1 MDYKWASPDRYELL
15 KEFAKE
21 NRLHMTDAENFLWL
35 HLMNHLKEAKFKR
48 QFIIGDYIAD
58 FASIKHRLVIEV
70 DGAYH
75 SEPIQIENDEIRTSW
90 LNKMGWKVVR
100 FSNEEVFCD
109 IQSVLHIIENN
120 IELK

>member
-35 HLMNHLKEAKFKR
+35 HLMIHLKETKFKR

-75 SEPIQIENDEIRTSW
+75 SEPIQIENDKIRTSW